1 MSETTLSAID
11 VARRN
16 VQSHQLRAVAYL
28 RVSTE
33 EQAKGFGI
41 AYTGKKVYRHMA
53 AKGWANVGTFA
64 DEGYSG
70 SLEWHERPDLKRLME
85 LARTTPRPFDVVCV
99 PEERAIGRAGRAF
112 WPWVWELEDLGVFT
126 AIVRGGYDNT
136 TDDGRKRMR
145 DEAARAEDERISI
158 RDRTQGGIQ
167 EAAEQRADEAGYV
180 GGQPPYGWRIE
191 NQGRKG
197 EATYALDNGEHGEWQ
212 TLDQARRLVVEN
224 KGDVEKAAALLNARG
239 TLTRNGRM
247 WTREN
252 LQARLMSEAVLNAQ
266 VTFRDTR
273 TAQNRVKRDAE
284 GNPMYGETI
293 VIRIPPAFT
302 AQEVGEL
309 KAAVTLRSFGP
320 KSGDRTYPLSK
331 RIVSVCG
338 SLYTGCAPG
347 ARARRYRCSG
357 KRAKY
362 AGASVCSCHQIDAAE
377 LEGYIWGKL
386 VKLLKDPDELSQR
399 AGQWVGLHE
408 SARVDFE
415 QRLAELDRDIAAK
428 DRAIGAVMA
437 AAAQDADNPG
447 EAIRIATKALKE
459 QRAELAD
466 QRAQVAA
473 WQAES
478 GAVRDRA
485 RELQRLAE
493 LAAKRL
499 TRVTLDDQ
507 AEIVGMMN
515 VRVTL
520 LDPVP
525 DAALSCPVTNWFRD
539 TGRAVPLLDDD
550 GWSAVEPLIR
560 ARHRPDR
567 RLPQRVILE
576 ALLHKARHEAPWPSL
591 AGFANPQGL
600 RAAWGRWKASG
611 AWVDVVDALDGA
623 GAQLPPSR
631 LPRMTLKLEVFPG
644 LILNSTREDSITCDP
659 RAAQDQVP
667 LRVEIVL
674 TP

>member
-1 MSETTLSAID
+1 VSGTTLSAID
-11 VARRN
+11 VARQN
-16 VQSHQLRAVAYL
+16 VQSQQLRAVAYL

-33 EQAKGFGI
+33 EQKKGYGI
-41 AYTGKKVYRHMA
+41 DYTGKRVVRHLA
-53 AKGWANVGTFA
+53 KKGWRLVDTFA
-64 DEGYSG
+64 DEGFNG
-70 SLEWHERPDLKRLME
+70 SLEWHERPELKRLME
-85 LARTTPRPFDVVCV
+85 SVRMMPRPFDVVCV
-99 PEERAIGRAGRAF
+99 YEERAIGRTGRAF

-126 AIVRGGYDNT
+126 AIVRGDYDNT
-136 TDDGRKRMR
+136 TDEGRSRMR
-145 DEAARAEDERISI
+145 KAQDRAEDERILI

-180 GGQPPYGWRIE
+180 GGQPPYGWRIK

-197 EATYALDNGEHGEWQ
+197 EAVYALDDGEQGEWH
-212 TLDQARRLVVEN
+212 TLDAARRLVVEN
-224 KGDVEKAAALLNARG
+224 RGDIEKAAALLNARG
-239 TLTRNGRM
+239 ALTRNGRM

-252 LQARLMSEAVLNAQ
+252 LQARLMSDAVLNAQ

-273 TAQNRVKRDAE
+273 AAQNRVKRDAD
-284 GNPMYGETI
+284 GSPLYGETT
-293 VIRIPPAFT
+293 VIRIPAAFT
-302 AQEVGEL
+302 AREIAEL
-309 KAAVTLRSFGP
+309 KAAVTLRRFGP
-320 KSGDRTYPLSK
+320 KGGDRTYPLSQ

-338 SLYTGCAPG
+338 APYTGCAPG

-357 KRAKY
+357 KRPKY
-362 AGASVCSCHQIDAAE
+362 AGAPVCSCHQIDAAE
-377 LEGYIWGKL
+377 LEGYVWGKL

-408 SARVDFE
+408 SARVDFA
-415 QRLAELDRDIAAK
+415 QRLASLDREIAQK

-437 AAAQDADNPG
+437 AAALDGDSPE

-459 QRAELAD
+459 QRAELAQ
-466 QRAQVAA
+466 QRAEVVA

-478 GAVRDRA
+478 TAAQDRA
-485 RELQRLAE
+485 RELQRLAD

-499 TRVTLDDQ
+499 ARVTLEDQ

-515 VRVTL
+515 VRITL

-525 DAALSCPVTNWFRD
+525 DAAQSCPVTNWFRD
-539 TGRAVPLLDDD
+539 TGRAVPVLTDD
-550 GWSAVEPLIR
+550 GWAVVEPLIR

-567 RLPQRVILE
+567 RLPQRVILD
-576 ALLHKARHEAPWPSL
+576 ALLHKARHEASWPSL
-591 AGFANPQGL
+591 SGFANPEGL
-600 RAAWGRWKASG
+600 RAAWGRWSASG
-611 AWVDVVDALDGA
+611 VWADVVDALGSEDA
-623 GAQLPPSR
+623 TVPPSR

-659 RAAQDQVP
+659 RATSDQVP
-667 LRVEIVL
+667 LRVEILL